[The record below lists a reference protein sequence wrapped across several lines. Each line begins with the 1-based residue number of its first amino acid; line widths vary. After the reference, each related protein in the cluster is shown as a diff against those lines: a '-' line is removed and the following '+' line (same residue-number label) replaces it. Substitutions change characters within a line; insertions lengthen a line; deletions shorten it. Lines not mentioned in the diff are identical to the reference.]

1 MLEAAQYSANAF
13 VTLTYD
19 DAFLPLTCTMLPT
32 LVPEH
37 PKNWLKRLRK
47 HFPPEHVRFYL
58 AGEYGDENFRPHYH
72 VALFNVPTCARGRTR
87 RRPGSS
93 RPIWRGCCASCELV
107 GETWG
112 FGDVDLGILEDHSA
126 QYVAGYVLKKM
137 THAQDPRLQGRYP
150 EFSRQSNRNGG
161 LGKDAMW
168 EVASQLMRFNLDST
182 QVDVPSTLRHGAKE
196 RPLGRYLQQQ
206 LRKMIGKDEKAPEAI
221 KQKYAAEML
230 PLRIAAKNSAS
241 HPSLKS
247 QVILAG
253 TTGRLRLAQKQRL
266 QQRKKT
272 L

>member
-1 MLEAAQYSANAF
+1 MLEAAQYTDNAF

-19 DAFLPLTCTMLPT
+19 DASLPVTGAMLPT

-87 RRPGSS
+87 RRPGST
-93 RPIWRGCCASCELV
+93 RPIWKGCCAACELV
-107 GETWG
+107 GTTWEK
-112 FGDVDLGILEDHSA
+112 GDVDLGILEASSA
-126 QYVAGYVLKKM
+126 GYVAGYVTKKM
-137 THAQDPRLQGRYP
+137 THAQDPRLLGRWP
-150 EFSRQSNRNGG
+150 EFSRQSNRRGG

-168 EVASQLMRFNLDST
+168 EVASQLMKFNLDLT
-182 QVDVPSTLRHGAKE
+182 QADVPSSLRHGKKIL
-196 RPLGRYLQQQ
+196 PLGRYLQQQ
-206 LRKMIGKDEKAPEAI
+206 LRMMVGKDAAAPEAV
-221 KQKYAAEML
+221 KQKHAAEML
-230 PLRIAAKNSAS
+230 PLRIAAKNSS
-241 HPSLKS
+241 THPSLKS